1 MATKCNLPAFAFP
14 PFSLPAF
21 PGFSLPGF
29 PIFQPA
35 FSLPCPL
42 D

>member
-1 MATKCNLPAFAFP
+1 MSKCSFP
-14 PFSLPAF
+14 TFSFSFTLPAF
-21 PGFSLPGF
+21 PGFSLPAL
-29 PIFQPA
+29 PIFTLA